1 MNASR
6 DANVDTREAIDLLKE
21 LISTSSFSREEQE
34 TGNIIQRFFES
45 RSVPVERIKN
55 NIIVR
60 NRHFV
65 PGRPAIL
72 LNSHHDT
79 VRPNKG
85 YTKDPFS
92 PVLEDGKLFGL
103 GSNDAGGPLVSLIAA
118 FMFFY
123 DKQALDYNLYLVASA
138 EEEISGKEGIE
149 LTLPVLENVEV
160 GIVGEPTGM
169 NMAVAEKGLM
179 VLDCETKGVAG
190 HAARDIGENAIY
202 KAIKDIEWIRNCKPP
217 KTSEW
222 LGPVKMTVTVIN
234 AGSQH
239 NVIPDSC
246 KYVVDVRVND
256 CYTLPEILEII
267 RAGVSAEVVPRSMRM
282 NPSTIST
289 EHPLVRAAK
298 SRHIHLFGSD
308 TTSDQA
314 LMPFA
319 TVKMGPGLSERSH
332 TADEF
337 IYLSE
342 IEEGVEIYKKLLND
356 VLGPGEQTRT
366 PSGRDA

>member
-1 MNASR
+1 MTAHVGNAAD
-6 DANVDTREAIDLLKE
+6 DAIGLLRQ
-21 LISTSSFSREEQE
+21 LISTSSFSREEE
-34 TGNIIQRFFES
+34 ATGTIIQQFFEN
-45 RSVPVERIKN
+45 RHVPVQRVKN

-65 PGRPAIL
+65 EGRPAIL

-79 VRPNKG
+79 VKPNKG

-92 PVLEDGKLFGL
+92 PEVAGDKLYGL
-103 GSNDAGGPLVSLIAA
+103 GSNDAGGSLVSLMAT
-118 FMFFY
+118 FLHFF
-123 DKQALDYNLYLVASA
+123 DRPGLPYNIYFVASA

-149 LTLPVLENVEV
+149 LALPYIENVEV

-179 VLDCETKGVAG
+179 VLDCEAKGVAG

-202 KAIKDIEWIRNCKPP
+202 KAIVDIEWIRSQRLP
-217 KTSEW
+217 KTSQW
-222 LGPVKMTVTVIN
+222 LGPVKMSVTVIN
-234 AGSQH
+234 AGAQH

-246 KYVVDVRVND
+246 KFVVDVRVND
-256 CYTLPEILEII
+256 CYTLKEVVDYIK
-267 RAGVSAEVVPRSMRM
+267 AGVSSEVVPRSMRM
-282 NPSTIST
+282 NPSTIAV
-289 EHPLVRAAK
+289 EHPLVVAA
-298 SRHIHLFGSD
+298 SRRNIKLFGSD

-314 LMPFA
+314 LMPFS

-337 IYLSE
+337 IHLSE
-342 IEEGVEIYKKLLND
+342 IREGINIYIQLLEEVLNKS
-356 VLGPGEQTRT
+356 T
-366 PSGRDA
+366 PAVAGRA